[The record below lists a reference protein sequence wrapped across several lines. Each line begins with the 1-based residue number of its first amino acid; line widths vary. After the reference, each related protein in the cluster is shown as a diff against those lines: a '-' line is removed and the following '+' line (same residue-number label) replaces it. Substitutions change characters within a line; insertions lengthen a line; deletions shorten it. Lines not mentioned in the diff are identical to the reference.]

1 MNQSTKILIM
11 LALML
16 TPSGAH
22 AEAPVAPETIVL
34 NEHLAAPIDAP
45 VATKARRHLRA
56 GTILRRTDVIIGD
69 GEIAQAAAREI
80 IGMEVK
86 RTIYA
91 DKAIMPEDIS
101 PPTAIKRN
109 AIVTIEFKKGPL
121 LITTEARVLE
131 PGSVGES
138 VRVMNLSSKVILT
151 AIVVSSSKVR
161 TR

>member
-1 MNQSTKILIM
+1 MKQSTTVLI
-11 LALML
+11 ALVIML
-16 TPSGAH
+16 TPPGAS
-22 AEAPVAPETIVL
+22 AEAPIAPEAITL
-34 NEHLAAPIDAP
+34 NENLAAPNDAP
-45 VATKARRHLRA
+45 VAIKARRHLRA

-69 GEIAQAAAREI
+69 GETAQAAAQDV

>member
-1 MNQSTKILIM
+1 M
-11 LALML
+11 
-16 TPSGAH
+16 
-22 AEAPVAPETIVL
+22 APETVAL
-34 NEHLAAPIDAP
+34 DETLAAPNDAP
-45 VATKARRHLRA
+45 VMIKARRHLRA
-56 GTILRRTDVIIGD
+56 GTILRRTDVVIGD
-69 GEIAQAAAREI
+69 SEAAQAAARDI

-138 VRVMNLSSKVILT
+138 VRVMNLSSKIILT

>member
-1 MNQSTKILIM
+1 M
-11 LALML
+11 ML
-16 TPSGAH
+16 TPSSAY
-22 AEAPVAPETIVL
+22 AEAPIAPEANAL
-34 NEHLAAPIDAP
+34 NENLTTSNDAP
-45 VATKARRHLRA
+45 VIIKARRHLRA
-56 GTILRRTDVIIGD
+56 GTILRRIDIIIGD
-69 GEIAQAAAREI
+69 SETAQAAARDI

-91 DKAIMPEDIS
+91 DKTIMPEDIS

-131 PGSVGES
+131 PGSVGET